1 MRYIY
6 SAAVWFYGLGIFAAS
21 FFNPKAR
28 LWIQGRKKIFR
39 QIEDKVKNDNVIWVH
54 ASSLGE
60 FEQGRP
66 VIEEIRHRYPQSKIL
81 LTFFSPSGYEIRRNY
96 GGADCIFYLPLDTQ
110 HNAVRFI
117 SLIKPAMAI
126 FVKYEFWYHYLNQ
139 LQKNHVPVYL
149 ISGIFRPGQVFFRWY
164 GKWFRKMLGYFDHLF
179 VQNRES
185 LALLQGISVNNV
197 TLAGD
202 TRFDRVQ
209 QIAASTREIPLAAR
223 FKGDRA
229 CVVAGS
235 TWPGD
240 ENILIRYINSC
251 DEPVKFIIAPHEIH
265 EEHIRRIIQQLK
277 KPFVRFSEATDTS
290 VPDKS
295 VLIIDNIGLLSS
307 LYRYG
312 DIAYI
317 GGGFGKG
324 IHNILEAATFGLP
337 VIFGPNYA
345 KFNEAIEL
353 TRLGGAV
360 SFAGTNE
367 LQARLNH
374 WLSDKEDRL
383 KAGAISKE
391 FVHRKAGATSVIV
404 NHLFPGQMQ

>member
-6 SAAVWFYGLGIFAAS
+6 SVVIRLYGLGIFAAS
-21 FFNPKAR
+21 FFNTKAL
-28 LWIQGRKKIFR
+28 LWIRGRKGIFTR
-39 QIEDKVKNDNVIWVH
+39 IRDTVKSDPVIWFH
-54 ASSLGE
+54 AASLGE

-66 VIEEIRHRYPQSKIL
+66 VMEEIRRRYPHYKIL
-81 LTFFSPSGYEIRRNY
+81 LTFFSPSGYEVRKNY
-96 GGADCIFYLPLDTQ
+96 SGADYIFYLPLDTEN
-110 HNAVRFI
+110 NASRFI

-126 FVKYEFWYHYLNQ
+126 FIKYEFWYHYLRQLRKNQ
-139 LQKNHVPVYL
+139 IPVYL

-164 GKWFRKMLGYFDHLF
+164 GKWFRKILSYFDHLF
-179 VQNRES
+179 VQNQES
-185 LALLQGISVNNV
+185 LSLLQSISVNNT

-209 QIAASTREIPLAAR
+209 QIAASTHEIPLAAR
-223 FKGDRA
+223 FKGGLP
-229 CVVAGS
+229 CIVAGS

-240 ENILIRYINSC
+240 ENFLIRYINSC
-251 DEPVKFIIAPHEIH
+251 DEPLKFILAPHEIH

-277 KPFVRFSEATDTS
+277 KTVVRFSKANDST
-290 VPDKS
+290 VPEKQ
-295 VLIIDNIGLLSS
+295 VLIVDNIGMLSS

-337 VIFGPNYA
+337 ILFGPNYT

-353 TRLGGAV
+353 TALGGAV
-360 SFAGTNE
+360 SFNGMDQ
-367 LQARLNH
+367 LQSSLNH
-374 WLSDKEDRL
+374 WLSDKADRL
-383 KAGAISKE
+383 RAGAVSEE
-391 FVHRKAGATSVIV
+391 FVHRKAGATEIIL
-404 NHLFPGQMQ
+404 NQIFPAQLK